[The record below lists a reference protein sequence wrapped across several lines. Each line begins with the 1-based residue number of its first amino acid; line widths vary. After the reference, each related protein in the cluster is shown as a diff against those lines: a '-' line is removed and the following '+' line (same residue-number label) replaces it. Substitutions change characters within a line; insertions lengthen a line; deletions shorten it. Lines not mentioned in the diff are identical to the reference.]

1 MTRLTGGAGAWH
13 RQGMGPFPR
22 LASLFA
28 LLLACGC
35 SSTPK
40 EEPKTPGDQPEGD
53 TTTEATAGLAADQ
66 ATSDPG
72 PAPGG
77 VKRTEADGSDSS
89 VPDDYSLVERD
100 CVLLGEKL
108 GSLWQTDL
116 RATLSPKLSE
126 KQRAQAEESIQEGAS
141 KKADD
146 WANGCI
152 KSLVGKSVDPKALKC
167 AFNSRDLKAFETC
180 LN

>member
-1 MTRLTGGAGAWH
+1 MTRLTGGARAWH
-13 RQGMGPFPR
+13 RHGMGSLSR
-22 LASLFA
+22 LAFLSA
-28 LLLACGC
+28 LVLACGC
-35 SSTPK
+35 SSSTK
-40 EEPKTPGDQPEGD
+40 EEPKTPGDRPEGD
-53 TTTEATAGLAADQ
+53 NTTEAPDGPAEQ

-72 PAPGG
+72 PMPGG
-77 VKRTEADGSDSS
+77 VKRTEADGSDGS
-89 VPDDYSLVERD
+89 VPDDYTLVERD

-116 RATLSPKLSE
+116 RSTLSPKLNE
-126 KQRAQAEESIQEGAS
+126 KQRAQAEQSIEEGAS

-146 WANGCI
+146 WSNGCI

-167 AFNSRDLKAFETC
+167 AFNSKDLKAFETC